1 VAEED
6 DIKQKEQRKYIKE
19 RRKVRWKK
27 EVKRG

>member
-6 DIKQKEQRKYIKE
+6 DIKQKKQRKYIKE